1 MHRFNSLESAI
12 SESQLLEIEKEIN
25 VELPKDYKEF
35 LLRVNVG
42 IPKDNYLSFFVDELH
57 EEVTLGVLLGCS
69 ENKNFSLLN
78 WNLEYCDELPEG
90 SLIFATGY
98 GGGLFVMIT
107 TGEDKGIYFWDHSF
121 IFDQSSEESNVYFL
135 KDNFTSFIADLYFQ
149 KLS

>member
-42 IPKDNYLSFFVDELH
+42 IPKENYLSFFVDELH

-107 TGEDKGIYFWDHSF
+107 TGEDKGIYFWF
-121 IFDQSSEESNVYFL
+121 KCMKKVL
-135 KDNFTSFIADLYFQ
+135 
-149 KLS
+149 

>member
-42 IPKDNYLSFFVDELH
+42 IPKENYLSFFVDELH

-69 ENKNFSLLN
+69 EN
-78 WNLEYCDELPEG
+78 
-90 SLIFATGY
+90 I
-98 GGGLFVMIT
+98 MIT

>member
-42 IPKDNYLSFFVDELH
+42 IPKENYLSFFVDELH

-78 WNLEYCDELPEG
+78 
-90 SLIFATGY
+90 
-98 GGGLFVMIT
+98 
-107 TGEDKGIYFWDHSF
+107 
-121 IFDQSSEESNVYFL
+121 
-135 KDNFTSFIADLYFQ
+135 
-149 KLS
+149 